1 MNEKLKKTIGAMAA
15 AVCMCIMCVPVQAYA
30 KSAPK
35 LSVDQYSVKTM
46 TGEKNYTI
54 SLKGAGKNKVK
65 WTVKTDKGFD
75 GPILK
80 VVKKNKKKIVVTPL
94 KNGTGTIVCK
104 VGKKRLQCSYDVYL
118 KEKTEAEDKNLSND
132 ELYKKF
138 LNNEIPALYDLYED
152 YDYETDTYTTTIKD
166 GGWYYFASLDD
177 SYGGYHV
184 AEKTDLDNDGENE
197 LVLEYRDWPEY
208 CRRFID
214 ASDGVV
220 HELAAGEGTG
230 EWLSYTNYDGAV
242 WIVTSDSSHAQRQY
256 FLLEKYQGYGDPVEM
271 ISLSWEDNEDNGDS
285 GSDVYDESD
294 IYMLNDKAIT
304 MDEYEDYVRKLGF
317 SDQLR
322 DENDDY

>member
-1 MNEKLKKTIGAMAA
+1 MS
-15 AVCMCIMCVPVQAYA
+15 Y
-30 KSAPK
+30 
-35 LSVDQYSVKTM
+35 
-46 TGEKNYTI
+46 
-54 SLKGAGKNKVK
+54 AGKNKVE

-138 LNNEIPALYDLYED
+138 LNNEIPAVYDLYED

-304 MDEYEDYVRKLGF
+304 MDEYENYVRKLGF
-317 SDQLR
+317 GDQLR
-322 DENDDY
+322 DENDD